1 MMLTSHE
8 LARIFFAGESDE
20 ARIVAADA
28 FEDCACLGTASIAIG
43 VFDGVHRG
51 HRELIDAVVRDAR
64 NHGCKAVVVT
74 FDPDPD
80 VVVSSSPAQKLMT
93 TSDRLHALA
102 LTGAD
107 AVVAVPFTPAV
118 AALDHVGFLELL
130 SRVVDICSIRVGSD
144 FRLGRGGASGVAEMQ
159 TWGAEHGVDVYGH
172 ELLCVEGQTICA
184 TRIRQELRQGHVEL
198 AAELLGRPYMLRGI
212 VAGGRHQGSD
222 MGFPTANIQVP
233 EGIQVPA
240 DGVYEG
246 LVLVDDTVWPAA
258 VNVGLPPT
266 YADDAAS
273 AHLEANLI
281 GYAGDLYGASVSL
294 AFTRWLRPSRVFD
307 SLDELIATVEGNIDD
322 IRHHLGEQ
330 GVSICD

>member
-1 MMLTSHE
+1 MMLASHE

-28 FEDCACLGTASIAIG
+28 FDDCACLGAASIAIG

-51 HRELIDAVVRDAR
+51 HHELINAVVRDAR
-64 NHGCKAVVVT
+64 ARGCKAVVVT

-93 TSDRLHALA
+93 TADRLHALA
-102 LTGAD
+102 LTGVD

-118 AALDHVGFLELL
+118 AALDHEGFLKLL
-130 SRVVDICSIRVGSD
+130 SRVVDIRSIRVGSD

-198 AAELLGRPYMLRGI
+198 AAELLGRPYMVRGGVI
-212 VAGGRHQGSD
+212 RGRHEGSG
-222 MGFPTANIQVP
+222 MGFPTANLQVP
-233 EGIQVPA
+233 DGIQVPA

-307 SLDELIATVEGNIDD
+307 SLDELITTVEGNIDD

-330 GVSICD
+330 GASIHD